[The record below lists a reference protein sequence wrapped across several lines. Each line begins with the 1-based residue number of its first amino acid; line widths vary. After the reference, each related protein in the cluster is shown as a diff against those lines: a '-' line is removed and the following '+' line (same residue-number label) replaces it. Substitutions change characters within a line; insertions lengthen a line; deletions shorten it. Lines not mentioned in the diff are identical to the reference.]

1 MVTGTDRG
9 RNGGRAEEAEAP
21 LNAAPRARD
30 SSRKFRN
37 AIDVAAIEAAIDRM
51 RRTTTGDLRVVI
63 SPAFWGNVR
72 HNADRALALVGHGRA
87 ARNGVLLFIVPRR
100 REFAIVGDAGIHAL
114 AGEDLWTGVRDRLGE
129 AFRSGRYTEGIIEAV
144 ETIGASLSRHFPKP
158 AAAPAKPPI

>member
-1 MVTGTDRG
+1 MVTGTGTEGSDALKAGPPARG
-9 RNGGRAEEAEAP
+9 
-21 LNAAPRARD
+21 

-37 AIDVAAIEAAIDRM
+37 AIDAAAIEAAIDRI

-63 SPAFWGNVR
+63 SPAFWGSVR

-114 AGEDLWTGVRDRLGE
+114 AGEDLWIGVRDRLRE
-129 AFRSGRYTEGIIEAV
+129 AFRSGRYTDGIIEAV
-144 ETIGASLSRHFPKP
+144 EAIGAALALHFPKP
-158 AAAPAKPPI
+158 TSGPPKPSI